1 LKFTAA
7 WKTGIDCEQLK
18 KETTILNQD
27 LNTNENELE
36 PEKES
41 KVSAREP
48 VCQKSDVPL
57 FLQEGSEGPKCDPQ
71 DEKDKSGE

>member
-1 LKFTAA
+1 M
-7 WKTGIDCEQLK
+7 
-18 KETTILNQD
+18 NQD

-36 PEKES
+36 PDKES

-57 FLQEGSEGPKCDPQ
+57 FLQEGSESPKCDPQ